1 MGKKVKLTDAC
12 EFQGG
17 SQPPKNQWINRSEE
31 GYVRMLQIRDFTQKN
46 VQTEYVKLTNTTKL
60 CGSSD
65 VLIARYGA
73 SVGKILT
80 GLKGAY
86 NVAIMKT
93 IPDEKV
99 LLKKY
104 LYYYLNSTEFQQIIK
119 NVGSR
124 AAQAGFNKED
134 LADIEI
140 YLPKIEAQKKIV
152 KVLEKAE
159 KALEKRKEAIKL
171 LDELIKSKFI
181 EMFGDPVK
189 NQKKLPKVELA
200 RVGEWK
206 TGGTPSRSNNEYYN
220 GNISWLSS
228 GELNNM
234 YCFNSVEMI
243 TELAIKESSAKIIEK
258 GSLLLG
264 MYDTAALKSTI
275 NMIECSC
282 NQAIAYSKLDEK
294 LVNTI
299 YVYYCIQIGKDFY
312 KSQQRG
318 VRQKN
323 LNLSMIKGLEILMP
337 DLRSQ
342 NQFANFVNQVDK
354 LKFEME
360 KSLEEMENNFNSL
373 MQRAFKGELFK

>member
-46 VQTEYVKLTNTTKL
+46 VLTEYVKLTNTTKL
-60 CGSSD
+60 CESSD
-65 VLIARYGA
+65 ILIARYGA

-134 LADIEI
+134 LANIEI
-140 YLPKIEAQKKIV
+140 YLPKIEAQRKII

-159 KALEKRKEAIKL
+159 KALGKRKEAIRL
-171 LDELIKSKFI
+171 LDELVKSQFI
-181 EMFGDPVK
+181 EMFGDPNTNTKGWNLKKFADICENKDSNRIPLKQSDRDKRHGEYPYYGATGIIDYIDEHIFEGLHLLIAEDGK
-189 NQKKLPKVELA
+189 NLETKNKDIAFLAQDKFWVNNHAHVVVETSESNLYYLKYVINNISLKPYITGIDQLKLN
-200 RVGEWK
+200 
-206 TGGTPSRSNNEYYN
+206 RSNLDSIVINVPP
-220 GNISWLSS
+220 I
-228 GELNNM
+228 EL
-234 YCFNSVEMI
+234 
-243 TELAIKESSAKIIEK
+243 
-258 GSLLLG
+258 
-264 MYDTAALKSTI
+264 
-275 NMIECSC
+275 
-282 NQAIAYSKLDEK
+282 
-294 LVNTI
+294 
-299 YVYYCIQIGKDFY
+299 
-312 KSQQRG
+312 
-318 VRQKN
+318 
-323 LNLSMIKGLEILMP
+323 
-337 DLRSQ
+337 Q
-342 NQFANFVNQVDK
+342 NQFAEFVNQVDSRVD
-354 LKFEME
+354 LHLTM
-360 KSLEEMENNFNSL
+360 
-373 MQRAFKGELFK
+373 